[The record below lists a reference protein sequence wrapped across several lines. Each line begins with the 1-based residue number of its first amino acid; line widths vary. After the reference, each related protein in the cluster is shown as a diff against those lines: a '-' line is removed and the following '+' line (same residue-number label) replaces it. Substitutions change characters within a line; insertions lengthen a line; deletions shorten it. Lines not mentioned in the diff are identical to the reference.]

1 LAQPG
6 QEETPMKIMKILLLA
21 SALTMPLAYAT
32 ITITAEAAG
41 KGAKTK
47 KATKAAYK
55 TCGTYKF
62 WKDGKCEDARAKK

>member
-1 LAQPG
+1 
-6 QEETPMKIMKILLLA
+6 MKIIRILLLA

-32 ITITAEAAG
+32 ITVTAEAAG
-41 KGAKTK
+41 KGDKSK

-62 WKDGKCEDARAKK
+62 WKDGKCQDARSKK